1 MIIAIISDTHE
12 NAENTKK
19 ALEIINEKKAD
30 MIIHCGDM
38 CSPIMFKIIPEAFKG
53 PIHCTFGNND
63 AEEFLFVKIMKTKYE
78 NVEFHKPA
86 GELEL
91 DGKKIAFTHYP
102 IFGEGLAHT
111 GKYDLVAFGHTH
123 KKHEE
128 KVGDTIL
135 INPGALFG
143 LDSPVSFAFYDT
155 ETNQITFETI

>member
-1 MIIAIISDTHE
+1 MIIAIISDSHE

-19 ALEIINEKKAD
+19 TLALINKKGAEVL
-30 MIIHCGDM
+30 IHCGDI
-38 CSPIMFKIIPEAFKG
+38 CSPSMFKIIPEAFKG
-53 PIHCTFGNND
+53 LIHCTFGNND
-63 AEEFLFVKIMKTKYE
+63 REEFLFVKKIESAYS

-86 GELEL
+86 GELEF

-111 GKYDLVAFGHTH
+111 GKYDLVAYGHTH

-128 KVGDTIL
+128 KIGETIL

-143 LDSPVSFAFYDT
+143 FDSPVSFAFYDT
-155 ETNQITFETI
+155 KTNQVTFETI